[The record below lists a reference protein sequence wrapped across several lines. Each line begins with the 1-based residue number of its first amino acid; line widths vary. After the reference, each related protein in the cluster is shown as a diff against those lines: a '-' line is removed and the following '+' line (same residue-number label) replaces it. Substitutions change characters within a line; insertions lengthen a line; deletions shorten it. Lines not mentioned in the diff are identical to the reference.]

1 MDEKELVIEAVFKV
15 APLAAHKGPSECAE
29 VDFCVRVRT
38 WVWGIDYGLIY

>member
-29 VDFCVRVRT
+29 VDFCVRV
-38 WVWGIDYGLIY
+38 WGIDYGLIY